1 MPKRVTESELRSL
14 AELRYQIRK
23 FLQEGDATAREAGLE
38 PQQYLLLLALGG
50 LPFGWVASIRSLAER
65 LSLQH
70 HSAVELVD
78 RMEQHG
84 YLKRTRS
91 TNDRRQ
97 VLVSMQSRGEKLL
110 QRVARKR
117 LIELRS
123 NGQKLVKAIGM
134 LLEPEMHH
142 HPVPSRSSKKGV
154 ARAPRSGIRPNKV

>member
-1 MPKRVTESELRSL
+1 MAKAVTESELRSL

-23 FLQEGDATAREAGLE
+23 FVQDGDATAREAGLE

-50 LPFGWVASIRSLAER
+50 LPRGCEASIRTVAER

-78 RMEQHG
+78 RMEEHG

-91 TNDRRQ
+91 TKDRRQ
-97 VLVSMQSRGEKLL
+97 VLLSLQSRGEKLL

-123 NGQKLVKAIGM
+123 NGQKLVKAIGA
-134 LLEPEMHH
+134 LLESEPNH
-142 HPVPSRSSKKGV
+142 HPVS
-154 ARAPRSGIRPNKV
+154 PRSRKKSLARNS